1 MLKKIQTDC
10 GDLFRRNY
18 NMMQIIVALLLVQN
32 VNSFDGKKN
41 PNFDQINKAVKVIRI
56 INGIK

>member
-1 MLKKIQTDC
+1 
-10 GDLFRRNY
+10 LFRRNY

-32 VNSFDGKKN
+32 VNSFDGKSN
-41 PNFDQINKAVKVIRI
+41 PSFDQINKAVKVIRI